1 MAQNDK
7 IAKLEDLVQF
17 WKQII
22 RVSDTVATK
31 YFIIDN
37 KTQGGWQTCGYTSVS
52 KHHCTVQCNAT
63 L

>member
-31 YFIIDN
+31 YFIIDLVPI
-37 KTQGGWQTCGYTSVS
+37 SRIM
-52 KHHCTVQCNAT
+52 